1 MKEYNNL
8 IMKKVNEAYELAGKA
23 KAKGLDP
30 VDSIEIPLAMNMA
43 ERVEGLIS
51 SVAPQVKGIGIPKRI
66 HEMEKDYGVD
76 WRVAFFVAKEVA
88 QEKFCKFENKLE
100 AIEVG
105 LRVGLAYLTN
115 GVVASPLEGFTRLEL
130 KKTRD
135 GKEYFCLYFSGPI
148 RSAGTTATCAFVAL
162 SDYVRHEL
170 GYAKYDPT
178 EIEIK
183 RNVIEL
189 VDFHERITNL
199 QYMPSE
205 EELVFMLER
214 LSVQI
219 DGDPSEKIDV
229 SNYKDLDR
237 IEANRLRNGVC
248 LVLGES
254 LTQKAKK
261 FWGIFSK
268 WYKDLGIVDWDWV
281 KDFVELQTNIKARE
295 KKDESEKSDEKIKP
309 DYIYVKDIVAG
320 RPVLGHPMRNGA
332 FRLRYGRA
340 RNTGLSGTAISPA
353 TMVVLDDYIA
363 IGTQLKWERPGKA
376 TVVGSCDSI
385 EGPIVRLNNGDVI
398 YLDNYVDAKKY
409 VKDIDEIIYL
419 GDALI
424 PYGDFLDRGHIL
436 APPGYCEEWWLQEL
450 KSKVKDSSDFENKT
464 GLSGSIYNN
473 LLKDFNY
480 KIDFVDAK
488 IISEKLSV
496 ALHPKFTFHWKSI
509 EKEGLKSLLEWMEKG
524 SVKEDKIILPFN
536 YDIKKDIEEKD
547 SKRVLELLGI
557 PHKVIDG
564 KSIIVEDDYARA
576 LIYSLNYLDFKI
588 NKDDVL
594 EIINSNL
601 KIKIKDKNGLFI
613 GARMG
618 RPEKGKM
625 RKMTGS
631 PHVLFPVGDEGGRL
645 RSFNTT
651 LDRGYINSQ
660 FPIFKCEKCRTK
672 SVYPY
677 CNQCKRRNKK
687 FHLDKGTYNEVGE
700 GLPYENVKLDIK
712 EYFDNAL
719 ALLGR
724 RDYPDLIKGVRGT
737 SNEDHTPENLVK
749 GILRA
754 NNSIHV
760 NKDGTIRY
768 DMIEL
773 PITAFKP
780 KEIGTSVEKL
790 KEMGYEKDM
799 DGNDLISDEQVL
811 GLKIQDIILPNCEDA
826 PEEGADEIFYRVGN
840 FIDDL
845 LDNFY
850 GLEKYYNFKSKSDVV
865 GHLVIALAPHI
876 SAGTICRIIGFS
888 KTQGLYAHPF
898 MHCAVR
904 RDCDG
909 DEAAVIFLMDALLNF
924 SRKYLSA
931 HRGARQD
938 TPLVITPILI
948 PSEVD
953 DMVFNMDIVKEYPLE
968 FYEACEKYTYPW
980 DIKIEKIGDRLGKEN
995 ESYDHFFTHNTSNI
1009 NNGVRCS
1016 SYKILPTM
1024 KEKVWGQ
1031 MELAKKI
1038 RAVNEDDV
1046 AELVV
1051 GRHFMRDIR
1060 GNLRKFSQ
1068 QQFRCVSCNTKYR
1081 RPPLVGNCLKC
1092 GGRIIFTVS
1101 EGTIIK
1107 YLEPSLSLAKKFN
1120 LSPYLQQSL
1129 DLTKMMVESIFGKDK
1144 DRQEGLG
1151 KWF

>member
-1 MKEYNNL
+1 MKEYNEL
-8 IMKKVNEAYELAGKA
+8 IERKVNEAYGVASKA
-23 KAKGLDP
+23 RAKGFDP
-30 VDSIEIPLAMNMA
+30 VDSVEIPLAKNMA

-51 SVAPQVKGIGIPKRI
+51 AVAPQVKGAGIARRI
-66 HEMEKDYGVD
+66 HELEEKYGVD
-76 WRVAFFVAKEVA
+76 WRVAFIVAREVA
-88 QEKFCKFENKLE
+88 QEKFCKFESKLE
-100 AIEVG
+100 TMEVG

-130 KKTRD
+130 KKTRE

-162 SDYVRHEL
+162 ADYVRHEL
-170 GYAKYDPT
+170 GYASYDPT
-178 EIEIK
+178 DIEIK
-183 RNVIEL
+183 RIVLEL
-189 VDFHERITNL
+189 TDFHEKITNL

-205 EELVFMLER
+205 EELIFMMEH

-219 DGDPSEKIDV
+219 DGDASEKFDV
-229 SNYKDLDR
+229 SNYKDLER

-248 LVLGES
+248 LVFGEG

-268 WYKDLGIVDWDWV
+268 WYKEFNMDHWDWE
-281 KDFVELQTNIKARE
+281 KDFVNLQTNIKARE
-295 KKDESEKSDEKIKP
+295 KKEEVEENNEKIKP
-309 DYIYVKDIVAG
+309 DYVYVSDIVAG
-320 RPVLGHPMRNGA
+320 RPVLGHPLRNGA
-332 FRLRYGRA
+332 FRLRYGRC

-385 EGPIVRLNNGDVI
+385 EGPIVRLNNGNVV
-398 YLDNYVDAKKY
+398 YLNNYLDAKKY

-436 APPGYCEEWWLQEL
+436 VPPGYCEEWWLQEL
-450 KSKVKDSSDFENKT
+450 KSKVKDSKDFENKT
-464 GLSGSIYNN
+464 SLNGIIYDN

-480 KIDFVDAK
+480 KIDFEDAR

-509 EKEGLKSLLEWMEKG
+509 DKEGLKNLLDWMEKG
-524 SVKEDKIILPFN
+524 SVKEDKVILPFN

-564 KSIIVEDDYARA
+564 EYIIIENDDARA
-576 LIYSLNYLDFKI
+576 LVYCLNYLDFKI

-601 KIKIKDKNGLFI
+601 KIKVKDKNGLFI

-625 RKMTGS
+625 RKLTGS
-631 PHVLFPVGDEGGRL
+631 PHVLFPVGEEGGRL

-660 FPIFKCEKCRTK
+660 FPIFKCEKCKTK

-687 FHLDKGTYNEVGE
+687 FYSNKGTYNEIEE
-700 GLPYENVKLDIK
+700 GLPYENVRLDIK

-719 ALLGR
+719 SSLGR
-724 RDYPDLIKGVRGT
+724 RNYPDLIKGVRGT

-754 NNSIHV
+754 NNGIYV
-760 NKDGTIRY
+760 NKDGTVRY

-780 KEIGTSVEKL
+780 KEIGTSIEKL

-799 DGNDLISDEQVL
+799 EGNDLFNDEQIL
-811 GLKIQDIILPNCEDA
+811 ELKSQDVILPSCDDA
-826 PEEGADEIFYRVGN
+826 LEEGADEIFHRVGN
-840 FIDDL
+840 FVDEL

-850 GLEKYYNFKSKSDVV
+850 GLEKYYNFKDRNDIV
-865 GHLVIALAPHI
+865 GHLVVALAPHI

-888 KTQGLYAHPF
+888 KTQGFYAHPF

-909 DEAAVIFLMDALLNF
+909 DECAVILLMDALINF
-924 SRKYLSA
+924 SRKYLSS

-948 PSEVD
+948 PNEVD
-953 DMVFNMDIVKEYPLE
+953 DMVFNMDIVKEYSLE

-980 DIKIEKIGDRLGKEN
+980 DFKMEKIEDRLGKEN

-1009 NNGVRCS
+1009 NNGVKCS
-1016 SYKILPTM
+1016 SYKSLPTM

-1031 MELAKKI
+1031 MELAHKI
-1038 RAVNEDDV
+1038 RAVDEDDV
-1046 AELVV
+1046 AKLVV

-1092 GGRIIFTVS
+1092 GGKIIFTVS

-1107 YLEPSLSLAKKFN
+1107 YLEPSLSLAEKFN

-1144 DRQEGLG
+1144 DKQEGLG